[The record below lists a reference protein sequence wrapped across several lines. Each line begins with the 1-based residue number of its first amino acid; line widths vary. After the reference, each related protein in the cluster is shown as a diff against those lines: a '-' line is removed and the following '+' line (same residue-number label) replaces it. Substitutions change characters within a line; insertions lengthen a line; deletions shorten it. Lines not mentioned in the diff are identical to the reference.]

1 MIAHYT
7 GPEVMS
13 MRDRS
18 LNYLIAAAIA
28 ILLTGAA
35 VLSVVASTCEE
46 LEKEIAGCA
55 AIDGDL
61 ERLECYDRLA
71 QSLGLDR
78 AQPVPTAVEGN
89 GKWQVSVKTNPLDDT
104 TTVVLGLYA
113 GSGTSARGGRVLLIL
128 RCKSNKTEAYI
139 SWDDYLGSEA
149 RATWRIGA
157 EDARTSKWGL
167 STDKEAT
174 FYPYDAIA
182 FIRQL
187 LNADRLV
194 AQVTPYSEDPVTAVF
209 DLTGLTN
216 AIRPLQNACGWQ

>member
-1 MIAHYT
+1 MKQLVIAVLLVIT
-7 GPEVMS
+7 
-13 MRDRS
+13 
-18 LNYLIAAAIA
+18 AA
-28 ILLTGAA
+28 
-35 VLSVVASTCEE
+35 LSVVASTCEE
-46 LEKEIAGCA
+46 LEQEIARCA
-55 AIDGDL
+55 VIDGDL

-78 AQPVPTAVEGN
+78 AQLVPTAVEGT

-104 TTVVLGLYA
+104 TTVALVLLA
-113 GSGTSARGGRVLLIL
+113 DSGTSTWSDRVALVL

-139 SWDDYLGSEA
+139 NWHDYLGSAA
-149 RATWRIGA
+149 RVTWRIGA
-157 EDARTSKWGL
+157 EDARTGKWGL

-187 LNADRLV
+187 LAADRLV
-194 AQVTPYSEDPVTAVF
+194 AQVTPYSEAPVTAVF

-216 AIRPLQNACGWQ
+216 AIRPLQDACGWQ

>member
-1 MIAHYT
+1 
-7 GPEVMS
+7 

-18 LNYLIAAAIA
+18 VNYLIVAAIA
-28 ILLTGAA
+28 VLLAVVAA
-35 VLSVVASTCEE
+35 VSVVASTCEE

-55 AIDGDL
+55 TIDGDL

-71 QSLGLDR
+71 RSLGLDR
-78 AQPVPTAVEGN
+78 AQPVPTSVEGN

-104 TTVVLGLYA
+104 TTVALVLLA
-113 GSGTSARGGRVLLIL
+113 DSGTSAWGERVALVL

-139 SWDDYLGSEA
+139 NWNDYLGSEA
-149 RATWRIGA
+149 RVTWRIGA
-157 EDARTSKWGL
+157 EGAKTGKWGL

-174 FYPYDAIA
+174 FYPYDDIA

-187 LNADRLV
+187 LAADRLV
-194 AQVTPYSEDPVTAVF
+194 AQVTPYSAAPVTAVF

-216 AIRPLQNACGWQ
+216 AIRSLQDTCGWQ